1 MRRCGCT
8 CCHSCTLFCQ
18 SYSPAASIPYHLQ
31 ATVVDPGLFDP
42 WAASGVKQKSQRSRP
57 NLLEIV
63 GMLDTLQSLRPVGG
77 TARQQV
83 AKVVRGAG
91 MQQPGV
97 GSGSVANRRAQVVAA
112 VEVPAEAQPGM
123 TAAEVTRIASAA
135 AQAAVSLQQPQ
146 VAASTSST
154 EDVVR
159 AECAPKPPNPNPT
172 PNPHPDYP

>member
-1 MRRCGCT
+1 
-8 CCHSCTLFCQ
+8 
-18 SYSPAASIPYHLQ
+18 
-31 ATVVDPGLFDP
+31 
-42 WAASGVKQKSQRSRP
+42 
-57 NLLEIV
+57 
-63 GMLDTLQSLRPVGG
+63 MLDTLQSLRPVGG
-77 TARQQV
+77 MARQQV

-159 AECAPKPPNPNPT
+159 ARAECAPKPPNPNPT

>member
-1 MRRCGCT
+1 
-8 CCHSCTLFCQ
+8 
-18 SYSPAASIPYHLQ
+18 
-31 ATVVDPGLFDP
+31 
-42 WAASGVKQKSQRSRP
+42 
-57 NLLEIV
+57 
-63 GMLDTLQSLRPVGG
+63 MLDTLQSLRPLGG

-112 VEVPAEAQPGM
+112 VEVPAEAQPSM
-123 TAAEVTRIASAA
+123 TEAEVKRIASAA

-146 VAASTSST
+146 VAATTSRT
-154 EDVVR
+154 EDAVR